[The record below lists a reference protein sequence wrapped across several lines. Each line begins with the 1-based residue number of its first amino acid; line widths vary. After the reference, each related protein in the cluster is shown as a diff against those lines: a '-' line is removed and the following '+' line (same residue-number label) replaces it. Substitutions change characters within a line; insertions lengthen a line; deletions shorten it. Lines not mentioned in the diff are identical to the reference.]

1 MRIEEVAALLGLKQI
16 PGSPQER
23 EVLCTRIEDLARING
38 DAWVKANRER
48 LLREWETILRM
59 KMIR

>member
-1 MRIEEVAALLGLKQI
+1 MRIEEVAALLGRKQI
-16 PGSPQER
+16 PGSPQEH
-23 EVLCTRIEDLARING
+23 EVLCTRIGDLARING

>member
-1 MRIEEVAALLGLKQI
+1 MHIEEVAALLGRKQI

-23 EVLCTRIEDLARING
+23 EVLCTRIADLARNNG
-38 DAWVKANRER
+38 VAWVEANRDR

-59 KMIR
+59 KTIR

>member
-1 MRIEEVAALLGLKQI
+1 MRIEEVAALLGRKQI
-16 PGSPQER
+16 PGSPQEL
-23 EVLCTRIEDLARING
+23 EVLCTRIGDLARTNG